1 MIASAVYILCALTSV
16 GCAALLF
23 RGYRRSRS
31 RLLLWSFLCFIG
43 LALNNIF
50 LFLDQEVLLQVDLRL
65 ARVGPALLGM
75 SLLVYSLI
83 WDSRS

>member
-1 MIASAVYILCALTSV
+1 MIAGTVYLLCALTSV

-31 RLLLWSFLCFIG
+31 RLLLWSFICFIG
-43 LALNNIF
+43 LGLNNIL
-50 LFLDQEVLLQVDLRL
+50 LFLDLEVFIEPDLRL
-65 ARVGPALLGM
+65 ARVLPALVGLG
-75 SLLVYSLI
+75 LLIYSLI

>member
-1 MIASAVYILCALTSV
+1 MIAALVYLLCAFTSV

-31 RLLLWSFLCFIG
+31 RLLLWSFLCFLG
-43 LALNNIF
+43 LAVNNIL
-50 LFLDQEVLLQVDLRL
+50 LFIDLEVLTHVDLRHV
-65 ARVGPALLGM
+65 RVLPALAGM
-75 SLLVYSLI
+75 GLLVYSLI